1 MLFRIYFIL
10 VSCLLFVVN
19 TLNGQSSGS
28 EDKDLIYIQAL
39 FKSGKLQLAEQSA
52 EILLGQQA
60 ETGSVGEFYKALCIT
75 YKVKRAIEEQRGIP
89 AVYNYLNGERKGL
102 KKEKLLLLS
111 YFQIRA
117 LREYYLD
124 CLNLEDPWILN
135 KKPEF
140 KANVLE
146 LILKLSK
153 RVSKSKYYGRYPLS
167 DYPEVFSS
175 REETFRLN
183 EYLIDKVV
191 DEIIVFCQMALLLER
206 KSDEELE
213 VNISD
218 GGGIYF
224 ELQASDTVFQVAL
237 VDLLQDCYS
246 TRLRGL
252 SSTKRDSLVPIIL
265 LKGVLELNSVFT
277 IPSLDSV
284 VRHVI
289 NLSNGVITD
298 YLLLEYGFWRF
309 DNDQEAIV
317 RFGKE
322 LLKDCD
328 RMISSYPKT
337 YFLHINSR
345 VLKSKLSSTALSV
358 KGLSKVYPFQVHEM
372 TIESQHLDSLYYI
385 LCSNPLNEAGSIKG
399 LYQRRNFDALKTYAK
414 QYKIAEGSLIVHD
427 SSLGVRNFNTLKI
440 LGLAEGSYC
449 LFVGSKQ
456 GVFEGELSLLEYE
469 VSRKSNIVYEPYLG
483 DTLRYDFSL
492 QDFSSSFIE
501 LDIQNQFNKVDY
513 LPYFFFDQKELYLDK
528 SDTLIVNG
536 SFLRLGSDGRLD
548 LPDNKPIVLNKVFQG
563 KGLDS
568 LGVGNTDANGS
579 ITLSVFNIPGQ
590 RSYFEFLPASSE
602 AYVNSDIFGKWIEK
616 YTEPYEIRK
625 DSIGSQ
631 RRFHLNKGFFGS
643 SDTLRLNSKR
653 AFQGP
658 GCVMLSLDG
667 QMVQL
672 LTIDELKTWKLPLAT
687 NFRSG
692 KHVLECFYLDRGKP
706 QYQQLFFT
714 VSNSNPPAAIEL
726 KREEGAEEGVYLS
739 GKYNAFNEGD
749 VLLVFGS
756 VLSEQERSEIRLSR
770 SEKEIRD
777 SPLQKMIK
785 QFFSSSFEKSSQNID
800 ASKYLRQ
807 SFPLVKRFREYGCMT
822 FDYRISANATFI
834 SPKVG
839 GRIESNAMEASET
852 NFWGYPKLSVFP
864 INMYQAQRAT
874 IARVIPVDSN
884 SSFSIDLPEMS
895 EGEWYFKLFLMD
907 SEGSLNRLEYEL
919 KQ

>member
-52 EILLGQQA
+52 EILLGQRA
-60 ETGSVGEFYKALCIT
+60 ANGSVGEFYKALGIT
-75 YKVKRAIEEQRGIP
+75 YKVKRAIEEKRGIP
-89 AVYNYLNGERKGL
+89 AVYNYLNDERKGL

-135 KKPEF
+135 RDPEF

-153 RVSKSKYYGRYPLS
+153 RVVKSKYYGRYPLS

-175 REETFRLN
+175 REETFRIN

-191 DEIIVFCQMALLLER
+191 DEIIVFCHTALLLER
-206 KSDEELE
+206 KSYELLE

-218 GGGIYF
+218 DKGLYF
-224 ELQASDTVFQVAL
+224 ELQAPDKVFQVAL

-246 TRLRGL
+246 TRLRAL

-265 LKGVLELNSVFT
+265 LKGVLELNTVFT
-277 IPSLDSV
+277 ILSFDSV

-289 NLSNGVITD
+289 NLSDGVVKD
-298 YLLLEYGFWRF
+298 YLLLEHGFWRF

-345 VLKSKLSSTALSV
+345 VLKSKLKSTALSV
-358 KGLSKVYPFQVHEM
+358 KGLRKVYPFQVHEM
-372 TIESQHLDSLYYI
+372 TIESQNLDSLYYI
-385 LCSNPLNEAGSIKG
+385 LCSNPLSGEGSIKG
-399 LYQRRNFDALKTYAK
+399 LYQRRNFDALKTYAN
-414 QYKIAEGSLIVHD
+414 QYKISEGSLEVYD
-427 SSLGVRNFNTLKI
+427 PSLGVRNLNTLKI

-456 GVFEGELSLLEYE
+456 SVFEGELSLLEYE
-469 VSRKSNIVYEPYLG
+469 VSRESSIVYEPSLG

-492 QDFSSSFIE
+492 QDFSSSFID
-501 LDIQNQFNKVDY
+501 LDAQNQFNKVDY
-513 LPYFFFDQKELYLDK
+513 LPYFFFDQKQLYLDK
-528 SDTLIVNG
+528 RDTLSVNG
-536 SFLRLGSDGRLD
+536 SFLRLGSDGRLN
-548 LPDNKPIVLNKVFQG
+548 LPENKPIVLNKVFQG
-563 KGLDS
+563 KGLD
-568 LGVGNTDANGS
+568 LLAVGNTDAYGS

-590 RSYFEFLPASSE
+590 RSYFEFLPASRE
-602 AYVNSDIFGKWIEK
+602 GYVNSDIFGKWIEK
-616 YTEPYEIRK
+616 HTEPYGIRK

-631 RRFHLNKGFFGS
+631 SRFYLNKDHFGS

-653 AFQGP
+653 AFQGS

-667 QMVQL
+667 QKVQL
-672 LTIDELKTWKLPLAT
+672 LTLDELKSWKLPLAT
-687 NFRSG
+687 DSRSG
-692 KHVLECFYLDRGKP
+692 QHVLECFYLDRGKP
-706 QYQQLFFT
+706 QYQQLFFN
-714 VSNSNPPAAIEL
+714 VSTSIPSAAIEL
-726 KREEGAEEGVYLS
+726 TLEEGAEEGVYLS
-739 GKYNAFNEGD
+739 GKYKAFNEGD

-756 VLSEQERSEIRLSR
+756 VLSEQERSEIRLSAIER
-770 SEKEIRD
+770 VIRD

-785 QFFSSSFEKSSQNID
+785 QFFSSSFEKNSQNID
-800 ASKYLRQ
+800 SSKYLRQ
-807 SFPLVKRFREYGCMT
+807 SFPFVKRFREYGCMT

-839 GRIESNAMEASET
+839 DRVESNAVEVSET
-852 NFWGYPKLSVFP
+852 NFWGFPKLSVFP
-864 INMYQAQRAT
+864 INLYQAQRAT
-874 IARVIPVDSN
+874 ISRIIPMDSKT
-884 SSFSIDLPEMS
+884 SFSIDLPEMS

-907 SEGSLNRLEYEL
+907 SEGSLKRLEYEL

>member
-28 EDKDLIYIQAL
+28 EEKDLIYIQAL

-52 EILLGQQA
+52 EILLGQRA
-60 ETGSVGEFYKALCIT
+60 ATGSVGGFYKALCIT
-75 YKVKRAIEEQRGIP
+75 YKVKRAIEEKRGIP
-89 AVYNYLNGERKGL
+89 TVYNYLNEERKGL

-153 RVSKSKYYGRYPLS
+153 PVTKSKHYGRYPLS

-175 REETFRLN
+175 REETFKLN
-183 EYLIDKVV
+183 EYLIDRVV
-191 DEIIVFCQMALLLER
+191 DEIIIFCHMALLLER
-206 KSDEELE
+206 GSDEELE

-218 GGGIYF
+218 DNGMCF
-224 ELQASDTVFQVAL
+224 ELQAPDKVSQPAL

-252 SSTKRDSLVPIIL
+252 RSTKRDSLVPIIL
-265 LKGVLELNSVFT
+265 LKGVLELNSAFT
-277 IPSLDSV
+277 IPSFDSV
-284 VRHVI
+284 IRLVI
-289 NLSNGVITD
+289 NLSDGVITD

-309 DNDQEAIV
+309 DNNQEEIV
-317 RFGKE
+317 SFGKE

-328 RMISSYPKT
+328 RIISNYPKT
-337 YFLHINSR
+337 YFLHNNSR
-345 VLKSKLSSTALSV
+345 VLKSKLTSTSLSV
-358 KGLSKVYPFQVHEM
+358 KGLRKVYPFQVHEM
-372 TIESQHLDSLYYI
+372 TIESQNLDSLHYL
-385 LCSNPLNEAGSIKG
+385 LCSNPLNSEGSIKG

-414 QYKIAEGSLIVHD
+414 QYKISEGSMVVNDPSI
-427 SSLGVRNFNTLKI
+427 GVRNLDTLKI

-469 VSRKSNIVYEPYLG
+469 VSRGSSIVYESYLG
-483 DTLRYDFSL
+483 DTSRYDFSL
-492 QDFSSSFIE
+492 QDFSSSNDFDAQI
-501 LDIQNQFNKVDY
+501 QFNKVDY
-513 LPYFFFDQKELYLDK
+513 LPYFFFDQKQLYLDK
-528 SDTLIVNG
+528 SDTLSVNG
-536 SFLRLGSDGRLD
+536 SLLHLGSDGRLN
-548 LPDNKPIVLNKVFQG
+548 LPKNKPIVLNKVFQG
-563 KGLDS
+563 KGLDFV
-568 LGVGNTDANGS
+568 GVGNTDVYGS

-590 RSYFEFLPASSE
+590 RSYFDYLPASQE
-602 AYVNSDIFGKWIEK
+602 AYVNTDVFGSWIEK
-616 YTEPYEIRK
+616 HTETYGIRK

-631 RRFHLNKGFFGS
+631 SRFYLDNDLFGS

-653 AFQGP
+653 AFQGS

-672 LTIDELKTWKLPLAT
+672 LTIDELKAWKLPLAT
-687 NFRSG
+687 DFRSG
-692 KHVLECFYLDRGKP
+692 QHVLECFYLDRGKP

-714 VSNSNPPAAIEL
+714 VSNSNHTAAIEL
-726 KREEGAEEGVYLS
+726 KMEEGAEEGVNLS

-756 VLSEQERSEIRLSR
+756 VLSEQERSGIRLNAR
-770 SEKEIRD
+770 ERELLD
-777 SPLQKMIK
+777 SPLQEMIK
-785 QFFSSSFEKSSQNID
+785 QFFSTSFEKSSQNID

-807 SFPLVKRFREYGCMT
+807 SFPLVKRFREYGCMA
-822 FDYRISANATFI
+822 FDYRISANASFV
-834 SPKVG
+834 SPMVG
-839 GRIESNAMEASET
+839 DRIESNAMEASET
-852 NFWGYPKLSVFP
+852 NFWGYPKLSVSP
-864 INMYQAQRAT
+864 INLYQAQRAT
-874 IARVIPVDSN
+874 IARIIPVDSN